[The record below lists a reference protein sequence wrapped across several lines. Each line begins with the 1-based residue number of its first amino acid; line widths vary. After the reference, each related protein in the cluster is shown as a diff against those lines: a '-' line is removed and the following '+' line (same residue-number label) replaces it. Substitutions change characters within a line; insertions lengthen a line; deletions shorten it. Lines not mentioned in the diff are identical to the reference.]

1 MASQPVTGLLR
12 ALLVAHDPYVE
23 LPDVELLARFHFQRE
38 QAAFAELVRR
48 YGPMV
53 FGVCKRVVGQSS
65 DADDAFQAVFLV
77 LSRKAGGIQRPELL
91 GHWLYRVAYRIGLK
105 ARRVVARRQRR
116 EIPMANVP
124 EPSERPHEAY
134 PELAGILDDELARL
148 AEWYR
153 LPIVL
158 CDLQGLSRAEAAI
171 RLGIPEGT
179 LSSRLA
185 NGRKKLAERLTTRG
199 ITLAIL
205 TSFLSEQV
213 RARVPEELLAATIQ
227 TALDAAVGGTV
238 TATISYLAYQGVF
251 TMRML
256 FLIAATASLATV
268 SVALTS
274 TPADEK
280 KAPPV
285 AKVEAKKDEPKANE
299 PTTHLEYGK
308 PRMLSFHDLDG
319 APQKLLWGA
328 DAKEPYLFVEEAK
341 PNKEAEVGY
350 AIRIYRQRDP
360 DLVTQFEL
368 PKGHRIVEVF
378 PKDDAFVSARIES
391 GSINSVRELRY
402 LESTRKLPLQ
412 TTRNDGPVSTF
423 VSRNNWLDLKSPAKV
438 EAVSLDEDAGENFK
452 LTPDCKGIWY
462 SFRET
467 NDAGS
472 YVRMG
477 LRLLNPITGEVLKK
491 LPSIDANQYSYRLD
505 KSCRYATTI
514 EYAGK
519 SRPIN
524 ARAVT
529 NWDLE
534 KGAIVWAASAPNEM
548 HPTSIA
554 VSTDGRFTAVAYEMN
569 ESESYKASLNNRG
582 RGGIRSEETDLSSLT
597 PKQLQDLKAKFRAAT
612 VHLLDATTGKLIREF
627 PFKEEDLEL
636 KIELSPDG
644 ELLLVKSTSYTYA
657 SSKWSKFVKVYETR
671 NRALVH
677 RWNGDGLCSFQ
688 PNQHQGYTVLAI
700 ADTIYGSR
708 SATTPRKDS
717 GRLGFWQFRYDKVED
732 EK

>member
-23 LPDVELLARFHFQRE
+23 LPDADLLNRFHFQRE

-105 ARRVVARRQRR
+105 ARRVVARRRRR

-227 TALDAAVGGTV
+227 TAIDAAVGGTV
-238 TATISYLAYQGVF
+238 TATIAHLAYQGVF

-268 SVALTS
+268 GVALT
-274 TPADEK
+274 TAPAEEK
-280 KAPPV
+280 KAPPI

-299 PTTHLEYGK
+299 PPTHLEYGK

-328 DAKEPYLFVEEAK
+328 DVKEPSLFVKQAK
-341 PNKEAEVGY
+341 LNKTGQFTYEISAYSEVNRY
-350 AIRIYRQRDP
+350 SR
-360 DLVTQFEL
+360 FEL
-368 PKGHRIVEVF
+368 PKGHHIVDVF
-378 PKDDAFVSARIES
+378 TRDPAFVSARIES
-391 GSINSVRELRY
+391 NGINAIRELRY
-402 LESTRKLPLQ
+402 FESKTMLKVILMDTTDDFVHRKNWIDPKVPGFISTVPL
-412 TTRNDGPVSTF
+412 DDV
-423 VSRNNWLDLKSPAKV
+423 
-438 EAVSLDEDAGENFK
+438 AGEDFK
-452 LTPDCKGIWY
+452 LTHDGKGIWNSY
-462 SFRET
+462 RET
-467 NDAGS
+467 NDTGET
-472 YVRMG
+472 VRIG

-491 LPSIDANQYSYRLD
+491 CESVQASLFSLQFDATGRNAVAVHKVPNNEYR
-505 KSCRYATTI
+505 
-514 EYAGK
+514 
-519 SRPIN
+519 
-524 ARAVT
+524 VT
-529 NWDLE
+529 CWNLE
-534 KGAIVWAASAPNEM
+534 KGTIAWTATAPKEM
-548 HPTSIA
+548 HATSA
-554 VSTDGRFTAVAYEMN
+554 TVSKDGQHVAVAYEMN
-569 ESESYKASLNNRG
+569 VSKTYESLQSFQRG
-582 RGGIRSEETDLSSLT
+582 NDVGWPQLSRKDKDELE
-597 PKQLQDLKAKFRAAT
+597 AKFLPTT
-612 VHLLDATTGKLIREF
+612 VHLINAATGKLIREIAL
-627 PFKEEDLEL
+627 KKDDLHL
-636 KIELSPDG
+636 DIELSPDV
-644 ELLLVKSTSYTYA
+644 ELLLVKSNLNG
-657 SSKWSKFVKVYETR
+657 SKLVKVYETR
-671 NRALVH
+671 KGGKLVH
-677 RWNGDGLCSFQ
+677 VWKGDGLCSFR
-688 PNQHQGYTVLAI
+688 PFTADDSKVILAI
-700 ADTIYGSR
+700 AENNSQQDRY
-708 SATTPRKDS
+708 S
-717 GRLGFWQFRYDKVED
+717 GRLGFWRFDKHEVED

>member
-23 LPDVELLARFHFQRE
+23 LPDADLLNRFHFQRE
-38 QAAFAELVRR
+38 QAAFTELVRR

-105 ARRVVARRQRR
+105 ARRVVVRRRKR
-116 EIPMANVP
+116 EISMANVP
-124 EPSERPHEAY
+124 ELSERPHETY

-158 CDLQGLSRAEAAI
+158 YDLQGLSRAEAAI

-227 TALDAAVGGTV
+227 TARDAAVGGTV

-268 SVALTS
+268 SLALT
-274 TPADEK
+274 TAPAEEK
-280 KAPPV
+280 KVPPI

-299 PTTHLEYGK
+299 STTHVEYGK

-328 DAKEPYLFVEEAK
+328 DAKNPLLFVEQAE
-341 PNKEAEVGY
+341 PNKTGQVKY
-350 AIRIYRQRDP
+350 AIRVYLHDDHTP
-360 DLVTQFEL
+360 VTQFEL
-368 PKGHRIVEVF
+368 PKGHRIVDVF
-378 PKDDAFVSARIES
+378 PKIDAFVSARIES
-391 GSINSVRELRY
+391 SGINSVRELRY
-402 LESTRKLPLQ
+402 FQSNTKLE
-412 TTRNDGPVSTF
+412 TTRQGFGKIERNGKLEGAQNTF
-423 VSRNNWLDLKSPAKV
+423 EDRIMSWIDPKV
-438 EAVSLDEDAGENFK
+438 PGFIRTVPLDEVAGEDFK
-452 LTPDCKGIWY
+452 LTIDGKGIWNSY
-462 SFRET
+462 RET
-467 NDAGS
+467 NDTGET
-472 YVRMG
+472 VRLG
-477 LRLLNPITGEVLKK
+477 LRLLNPVTGEVLKK
-491 LPSIDANQYSYRLD
+491 CESVQARTFSLQFDATGRNAVAVHKVPNKEYR
-505 KSCRYATTI
+505 
-514 EYAGK
+514 
-519 SRPIN
+519 
-524 ARAVT
+524 VT
-529 NWDLE
+529 CWNLE
-534 KGAIVWAASAPNEM
+534 KCTIAWTATAPKEM
-548 HPTSIA
+548 HATSA
-554 VSTDGRFTAVAYEMN
+554 TVSKDGQFVAVAYDIN
-569 ESESYKASLNNRG
+569 ESKIYESLESLQRG
-582 RGGIRSEETDLSSLT
+582 NDVGWPQLSRKRKEELE
-597 PKQLQDLKAKFRAAT
+597 AKFLPTLEAKFLPTT
-612 VHLLDATTGKLIREF
+612 VHLIDAATGKLIREIAL
-627 PFKEEDLEL
+627 KQHDLHLE
-636 KIELSPDG
+636 IELSPDV
-644 ELLLVKSTSYTYA
+644 ELLLVKSNLNG
-657 SSKWSKFVKVYETR
+657 SKLVKVYETR
-671 NRALVH
+671 KGGKLVH
-677 RWNGDGLCSFQ
+677 VWKGDGLCSFR
-688 PNQHQGYTVLAI
+688 PFTSEDTKVVLAI
-700 ADTIYGSR
+700 AENNSQEDRY
-708 SATTPRKDS
+708 S
-717 GRLGFWQFRYDKVED
+717 GRLGFWRFDKHEVED